1 MTGYAF
7 GDTDVAA
14 RRLGRLAEIFE
25 ESSAAFMRR
34 SVDFRPRLAVDLGCG
49 PGYST
54 HLVANVLKPERT
66 VGLDNSESFLAHA
79 RTTVSEGVSFHLHD
93 VTTTP
98 FPTGLCD
105 VMFGRFELTHLQDP
119 EAVVQLWIGQL
130 RVRGR
135 LLIEEV
141 EYIDTA
147 DPTLNSYLDMQQAM
161 LKQQGNALHIG
172 PRLDAILDSAPMKR
186 RASEVQVLGVPAN
199 QAAAMFLMNFGVW
212 RHNGFVQRTYGA
224 AALDDL
230 ESHLQAVTDGRIE
243 NTPVEWGLRQIV
255 MERVA

>member
-7 GDTDVAA
+7 GDTGVAA
-14 RRLGRLAEIFE
+14 RRLARLAEIFE

-54 HLVANVLKPERT
+54 RLVANVLKPERT

-79 RTTVSEGVSFHLHD
+79 RTTASEGVSFHLHD
-93 VTTTP
+93 ITTTP

-105 VMFGRFELTHLQDP
+105 VMFGRFELTHLRDP
-119 EAVVQLWIGQL
+119 EAVVQLWLGQL

-147 DPTLNSYLDMQQAM
+147 GPTFNSYLDMQQAM
-161 LKQQGNALHIG
+161 LKQQGNALYIG
-172 PRLDAILDSAPMKR
+172 PRLDAIVDSVTMR
-186 RASEVQVLGVPAN
+186 RRTSDVEVLEVKAN
-199 QAAAMFLMNFGVW
+199 QAASMFLMNFGVW
-212 RHNGFVQRTYGA
+212 RHNDFVQRTYGPTA
-224 AALDDL
+224 MEDL
-230 ESHLQAVTDGRIE
+230 ESHLRAVAEGRIE
-243 NTPVEWGLRQIV
+243 DAPVEWGLRQIV

>member
-7 GDTDVAA
+7 GDTGLAA
-14 RRLGRLAEIFE
+14 RRLARLASIFE

-54 HLVANVLKPERT
+54 SLVANTLKPERT

-79 RTTVSEGVSFHLHD
+79 RTTACEGVSFQLHD
-93 VTTTP
+93 ITTTP

-105 VMFGRFELTHLQDP
+105 VMFGRFELTHLQNP
-119 EAVVQLWIGQL
+119 ETVLQLWGGQL
-130 RVRGR
+130 SAGGR

-147 DPTLNSYLDMQQAM
+147 DPMLNSYLDMQQAM
-161 LKQQGNALHIG
+161 LEQQGNALYIG
-172 PRLDAILDSAPMKR
+172 PLLDATVDSATVKR
-186 RASEVQVLGVPAN
+186 RASEVQALGVPAN

-212 RHNGFVQRTYGA
+212 RYNGFVQRTYGA

-230 ESHLQAVTDGRIE
+230 EGHLRAVAEGRIE
-243 NTPVEWGLRQIV
+243 NAPVEWGLRQIV

>member
-1 MTGYAF
+1 MPIVERNSGSREELRG
-7 GDTDVAA
+7 GDGLRV
-14 RRLGRLAEIFE
+14 RRYRPCGTEALVSEGGSRRRAFE
-25 ESSAAFMRR
+25 ESSA
-34 SVDFRPRLAVDLGCG
+34 
-49 PGYST
+49 
-54 HLVANVLKPERT
+54 
-66 VGLDNSESFLAHA
+66 GLHA
-79 RTTVSEGVSFHLHD
+79 KV
-93 VTTTP
+93 
-98 FPTGLCD
+98 
-105 VMFGRFELTHLQDP
+105 
-119 EAVVQLWIGQL
+119 
-130 RVRGR
+130 GR

>member
-7 GDTDVAA
+7 GDTGLAA
-14 RRLGRLAEIFE
+14 RRLARLASIFE

-54 HLVANVLKPERT
+54 SLVANTLKPERT

-79 RTTVSEGVSFHLHD
+79 RAAACEGVSFQLHD
-93 VTTTP
+93 ITTTP

-105 VMFGRFELTHLQDP
+105 VMFSRFELTHLRDP
-119 EAVVQLWIGQL
+119 EAVVQLWGEQL
-130 RVRGR
+130 RTGGR

-147 DPTLNSYLDMQQAM
+147 DATLNSYLDMQQAM
-161 LKQQGNALHIG
+161 LKQQGNALYIG
-172 PRLDAILDSAPMKR
+172 PLLDATVDSTTVKR
-186 RASEVQVLGVPAN
+186 RASEVQALGVPAN

-230 ESHLQAVTDGRIE
+230 EGHLRAVAEGRIE
-243 NTPVEWGLRQIV
+243 NAPVEWGLRQIV

>member
-7 GDTDVAA
+7 GDTDLAA
-14 RRLGRLAEIFE
+14 RRLARLAETFE

-54 HLVANVLKPERT
+54 HLLADALSPERT
-66 VGLDNSESFLAHA
+66 VGLDNSESFLTHA
-79 RTTVSEGVSFHLHD
+79 RATVSKGVSFHLHD
-93 VTTTP
+93 ITTTP
-98 FPTGLCD
+98 FPTGFCD
-105 VMFGRFELTHLQDP
+105 VMFGRFELTHLRDP
-119 EAVVQLWIGQL
+119 EAVVRLWGEQL

-147 DPTLNSYLDMQQAM
+147 EPILKSYLDMQQAM
-161 LKQQGNALHIG
+161 LKQQGNALYIG
-172 PRLDAILDSAPMKR
+172 PRLDAILDSATMKR
-186 RASEVQVLGVPAN
+186 RASEVQALGVPAN

-230 ESHLQAVTDGRIE
+230 ESHLQAVAEGRIE
-243 NTPVEWGLRQIV
+243 NAPVEWGLRQIV